1 MAALLEA
8 STKKGDKKLD
18 TKDFWLKLE
27 AERLDQSY
35 KRPPQRYAPQLIV
48 VDKPTDH
55 RKRDN
60 IMFQAGRHSMGA
72 RDEAAI
78 KGHKA
83 MLKLIPKQTKRT
95 R

>member
-1 MAALLEA
+1 M
-8 STKKGDKKLD
+8 D

-60 IMFQAGRHSMGA
+60 IMFQSGRFSMGA
-72 RDEAAI
+72 RDEAAV

-83 MLKLIPKQTKRT
+83 MLRLLGKETKRT